1 MQVEITSFW
10 DWQQHFSDERTCLQA
25 ITKQR
30 WSEGFRCPCCRH
42 EKGWLLQ
49 TRHVIECADCHH
61 HTSITA
67 GTLFHNTKLPLV
79 KWFWSIYWV
88 SSDKGSISALRLAK
102 LIGVSWVTAQRMLR
116 KLRIAMGD
124 QNDLYKLTGTIELD
138 DAFVGGRHAG
148 KRGRG
153 AEGKT
158 AILVAC
164 EHNNGK
170 PGFVAM
176 KVVEGV
182 TQDSVKQF
190 AQQTIAP
197 GQILNT
203 DAFAALKVLDEEHH
217 HIAKVTPPKMASE
230 WLPWVHI
237 VISNFKSYLLGTY
250 HGVSGR
256 YVQEYLDEFCY
267 RLNRR
272 FWEEQ
277 IPNRLLR
284 LCVMHQPVFIKPV
297 VCS

>member
-1 MQVEITSFW
+1 MQTEVTSFW
-10 DWQQHFSDERTCLQA
+10 EWQQQYVDERRCLQA
-25 ITKQR
+25 LIKLR
-30 WSEGFRCPCCRH
+30 WPEGFHCERCGH
-42 EKGWLLQ
+42 QKGWLLQ
-49 TRHVIECADCHH
+49 TRHVYECAGCHH
-61 HTSITA
+61 HASITA

-79 KWFWSIYWV
+79 KWFWCIYWV
-88 SSDKGSISALRLAK
+88 STDKGSISALRLTK
-102 LIGVSWVTAQRMLR
+102 LIGVSWVTAHRMLR
-116 KLRIAMGD
+116 KLRLAMGD
-124 QNDLYKLTGTIELD
+124 QNNLYKLNGIIELD
-138 DAFVGGRHAG
+138 DAFVGGKRPG

-176 KVVEGV
+176 KTVESV
-182 TQDSVKQF
+182 NKDSVRGF

-197 GQILNT
+197 GQTLHT
-203 DAFAALKVLDEEHH
+203 DAFAALNVLTEEHH
-217 HIAKVTPPKMASE
+217 HVAKVTPPELVDE

-250 HGVSGR
+250 HGISGR

-272 FWEEQ
+272 FWENQ
-277 IPNRLLR
+277 IPNRLLN
-284 LCVMHQPVFIKPV
+284 LCIKHQPVFLQPAV
-297 VCS
+297 SS

>member
-1 MQVEITSFW
+1 MQAEITSFW
-10 DWQQHFSDERTCLQA
+10 EWQQHFSDEKTCLQA
-25 ITKQR
+25 IVKQR
-30 WSEGFRCPCCRH
+30 WPEGFCCPRCQH
-42 EKGWLLQ
+42 GKGWLLQ
-49 TRHVIECADCHH
+49 TRHVFECADCHH

-79 KWFWSIYWV
+79 KWFWCIYWL
-88 SSDKGSISALRLAK
+88 SSDKGSISALRLTK
-102 LIGVSWVTAQRMLR
+102 LISVSWLTAQRMLR
-116 KLRIAMGD
+116 KFRIAMGD
-124 QNDLYKLTGTIELD
+124 QNGLYKLTGTIELD
-138 DAFVGGRHAG
+138 DAFVGGKRAG

-164 EHNNGK
+164 EHNDGK

-176 KVVEGV
+176 KAVPSINKENVR
-182 TQDSVKQF
+182 TF
-190 AQQTIAP
+190 AKEAIAP

-203 DAFAALKVLDEEHH
+203 DAFFALRVLTEDHH
-217 HIAKVTPPKMASE
+217 HVAKVTPPELVDE

-250 HGVSGR
+250 HGVSGQ

-272 FWEEQ
+272 FWEDQ

-284 LCVMHQPVFIKPV
+284 ICISHKPVFLKPV
-297 VCS
+297 VC

>member
-1 MQVEITSFW
+1 MQAEITSFW

-25 ITKQR
+25 IIKQR
-30 WSEGFRCPCCRH
+30 WPEGFRCPCCGQ

-49 TRHVIECADCHH
+49 TRHVIECAACHH

-67 GTLFHNTKLPLV
+67 GTLFHDTKLPLL
-79 KWFWSIYWV
+79 KWFWSIYWL
-88 SSDKGSISALRLAK
+88 SSDKGSISALRLTK

-124 QNDLYKLTGTIELD
+124 QNELYKLTGTIELD
-138 DAFVGGRHAG
+138 DAFIGGRHAG

-190 AQQTIAP
+190 AEQTIAP
-197 GQILNT
+197 GQVLNT
-203 DAFAALKVLDEEHH
+203 DAFVALKVLGEEHH

-256 YVQEYLDEFCY
+256 YIQEYLDEFCY

-284 LCVMHQPVFIKPV
+284 LCVMHQPVFLKPV
-297 VCS
+297 ACS

>member
-1 MQVEITSFW
+1 MQVEIMSFW

-25 ITKQR
+25 IIKQR
-30 WSEGFRCPCCRH
+30 WSEGFCCPCCGH

-49 TRHVIECADCHH
+49 TRHVIECAGCHH

-67 GTLFHNTKLPLV
+67 GTLFHDTKLPLL
-79 KWFWSIYWV
+79 KWFWSIYWL
-88 SSDKGSISALRLAK
+88 SSDKGSISALRLTK

-124 QNDLYKLTGTIELD
+124 QNELYKLTGTIELD
-138 DAFVGGRHAG
+138 DAFIGGRHAG

-182 TQDSVKQF
+182 TQESVKQF
-190 AQQTIAP
+190 AKQTIEP
-197 GQILNT
+197 GQVLNT
-203 DAFAALKVLDEEHH
+203 DAFVALKVLGEEHH

-284 LCVMHQPVFIKPV
+284 LCVMHHASTGFP
-297 VCS
+297 

>member
-1 MQVEITSFW
+1 MQAEITSFW
-10 DWQQHFSDERTCLQA
+10 EWQQHFSDEEACLQA
-25 ITKQR
+25 IVKLR
-30 WSEGFRCPCCRH
+30 WPEGFCCPRCH
-42 EKGWLLQ
+42 HKKGWLLQ
-49 TRHVIECADCHH
+49 TRHVFECADCHH

-67 GTLFHNTKLPLV
+67 NTLFHNTKLPLV
-79 KWFWSIYWV
+79 KWFWCIYWL
-88 SSDKGSISALRLAK
+88 SSDKGSISALRLTK

-124 QNDLYKLTGTIELD
+124 QNGLYKLAGIIELD
-138 DAFVGGRHAG
+138 DAFVGGKQAG

-153 AEGKT
+153 AEGKI

-164 EHNNGK
+164 EHNDGK

-176 KVVEGV
+176 KAVP
-182 TQDSVKQF
+182 SVNRDNVRKF
-190 AQQTIAP
+190 AQESIKP

-203 DAFAALKVLDEEHH
+203 DALHALRVLTEEHH
-217 HIAKVTPPKMASE
+217 HIAKVTPSKLVDE

-250 HGVSGR
+250 HGVSGL

-284 LCVMHQPVFIKPV
+284 VCATHKPIFLEPVA
-297 VCS
+297 CS

>member
-1 MQVEITSFW
+1 MQAEITSFW
-10 DWQQHFSDERTCLQA
+10 EWQQHFSDERTCLQA
-25 ITKQR
+25 IVKQR
-30 WSEGFRCPCCRH
+30 WPEGFCCPRCQH
-42 EKGWLLQ
+42 GKGWLLQ
-49 TRHVIECADCHH
+49 TRHVFECADCHH

-79 KWFWSIYWV
+79 KWFWCIYWL
-88 SSDKGSISALRLAK
+88 SSDKGSISALRLTK
-102 LIGVSWVTAQRMLR
+102 LIGVSWLTAQRMLR

-124 QNDLYKLTGTIELD
+124 QNSRYKLTGTIELD
-138 DAFVGGRHAG
+138 DAFVGGKRAG

-158 AILVAC
+158 AILVTC
-164 EHNNGK
+164 EHNAGK
-170 PGFVAM
+170 PGVVAM
-176 KVVEGV
+176 KAVPSINKENIR
-182 TQDSVKQF
+182 KF
-190 AQQTIAP
+190 AKDTIAP
-197 GQILNT
+197 GQTLNT
-203 DAFAALKVLDEEHH
+203 DAFFALRVLTEEHH
-217 HIAKVTPPKMASE
+217 HVAKVTPPELVDE

-250 HGVSGR
+250 HGVSGQ

-284 LCVMHQPVFIKPV
+284 ICITHKPVILKPV
-297 VCS
+297 VC

>member
-10 DWQQHFSDERTCLQA
+10 AWEQHFSDERTCLQA
-25 ITKQR
+25 IIKQR
-30 WSEGFRCPCCRH
+30 WPEGFRCPCCGH

-67 GTLFHNTKLPLV
+67 GTLFHNTKLSLV
-79 KWFWSIYWV
+79 KWFWSIYWL

-182 TQDSVKQF
+182 TQESVKQF

>member
-1 MQVEITSFW
+1 MQVEVTSFW
-10 DWQQHFSDERTCLQA
+10 DWQQHFPDERTCLQA
-25 ITKQR
+25 IIEQR
-30 WSEGFRCPCCRH
+30 WPEGFRCPCCGH

-79 KWFWSIYWV
+79 KWFWSIYWL
-88 SSDKGSISALRLAK
+88 STDKGSISALRLAK

-124 QNDLYKLTGTIELD
+124 QNDLYQLSGTIELD

-164 EHNNGK
+164 EHTNGK

-176 KVVEGV
+176 KVVERV
-182 TQDSVKQF
+182 TQESVKQF

-197 GQILNT
+197 KQILKT
-203 DAFAALKVLDEEHH
+203 DAFAALKVLDEEYQ

-256 YVQEYLDEFCY
+256 YVQEYVNEFCY

-284 LCVMHQPVFIKPV
+284 LCVMHQPVFLKPV